1 MCDRHKNMGLAGYQW
16 HMPTLDIMPQIYFT
30 RDLTKYIGMLFL
42 FLMGLLIYVLHNYML
57 F

>member
-1 MCDRHKNMGLAGYQW
+1 MGLAGYQW